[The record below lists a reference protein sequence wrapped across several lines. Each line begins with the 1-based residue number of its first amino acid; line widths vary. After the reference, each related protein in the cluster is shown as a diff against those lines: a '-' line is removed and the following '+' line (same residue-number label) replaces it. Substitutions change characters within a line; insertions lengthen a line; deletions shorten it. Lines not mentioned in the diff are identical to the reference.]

1 MEAKVNHQSN
11 VIKNLG
17 NEIKN
22 FKLQKIELNRKLKE
36 DKESF
41 MKFKQKRT
49 HELMQV
55 KKENMRKDIQIRKL
69 TN

>member
-1 MEAKVNHQSN
+1 MREYRGKAKEQKQMESKVNQQNN

-41 MKFKQKRT
+41 QKFKQKRT
-49 HELMQV
+49 Q
-55 KKENMRKDIQIRKL
+55 
-69 TN
+69 

>member
-1 MEAKVNHQSN
+1 MEVKVTQQSN
-11 VIKNLG
+11 TIKNLG

-49 HELMQV
+49 Q
-55 KKENMRKDIQIRKL
+55 
-69 TN
+69 